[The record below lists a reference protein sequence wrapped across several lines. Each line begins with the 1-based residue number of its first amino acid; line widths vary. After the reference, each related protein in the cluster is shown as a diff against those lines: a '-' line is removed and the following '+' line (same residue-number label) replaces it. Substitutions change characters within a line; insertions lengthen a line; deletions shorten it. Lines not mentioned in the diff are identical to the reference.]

1 MVTPDTMRKRNTVDP
16 RHMDIREQKIV
27 SPERFQCFGTV
38 GHSFDGMTL
47 GKQHLCDKF
56 THGFITFG
64 N

>member
-1 MVTPDTMRKRNTVDP
+1 
-16 RHMDIREQKIV
+16 MDIREQKIL
-27 SPERFQCFGTV
+27 SLEHFQCFGTV